1 LTPEK
6 TKPLFLSRAKEID
19 MAIIGESARWGDTY
33 TSPSRT
39 RNADWLPAINDIM
52 NNYFPKRTNIV
63 LNQLKD
69 KAVKLYPNIDPPIFQ
84 NNDTVIQASTIK
96 IGSGYKLKLVNQN
109 TMGTIY
115 YTNNYQDPRGIGGV
129 KVPSAIN
136 GGNAAEVIINESTV
150 IEARV
155 WNGDTCS
162 ALHEITLYV
171 DPSLNSVDT
180 SSIERPTVFTLSQ
193 NYPNPFNPETKI
205 HYTLKNTGKVRLIV
219 LNVLGQEIAVLVN
232 GIQNGGLHEITF
244 SGERLGSGIY
254 FYTLET
260 TQGAITKKMVLI
272 K

>member
-1 LTPEK
+1 V
-6 TKPLFLSRAKEID
+6 S
-19 MAIIGESARWGDTY
+19 
-33 TSPSRT
+33 
-39 RNADWLPAINDIM
+39 
-52 NNYFPKRTNIV
+52 
-63 LNQLKD
+63 
-69 KAVKLYPNIDPPIFQ
+69 
-84 NNDTVIQASTIK
+84 
-96 IGSGYKLKLVNQN
+96 
-109 TMGTIY
+109 
-115 YTNNYQDPRGIGGV
+115 
-129 KVPSAIN
+129 SAIN
-136 GGNAAEVIINESTV
+136 GGNAAEVIINEFTV